1 MVLYWQQWCSL
12 CLIKLLDTAVEKLYN
27 QSMEHPLIGSLEQFT
42 AEQLLTTITELNRKL
57 SVAQRMGNAHLCNQ
71 IRMAIESHQA
81 KYQEKIRKD
90 PDNNFDNVIDI
101 S

>member
-1 MVLYWQQWCSL
+1 MVLYWQQRCSL

-90 PDNNFDNVIDI
+90 PDNNFNDVIDI